1 MLEALNLKAVPQQ
14 VATQMLFPTDETEAR
29 LLDKLGE
36 EPVHVDEVSRSTGL
50 PIATVTS
57 TLALMELKGLVRQA
71 GGMTY
76 VRAHE
81 ARAAYRTS

>member
-1 MLEALNLKAVPQQ
+1 
-14 VATQMLFPTDETEAR
+14 
-29 LLDKLGE
+29 
-36 EPVHVDEVSRSTGL
+36 VDEVSRSTGL

-71 GGMTY
+71 CGMTY